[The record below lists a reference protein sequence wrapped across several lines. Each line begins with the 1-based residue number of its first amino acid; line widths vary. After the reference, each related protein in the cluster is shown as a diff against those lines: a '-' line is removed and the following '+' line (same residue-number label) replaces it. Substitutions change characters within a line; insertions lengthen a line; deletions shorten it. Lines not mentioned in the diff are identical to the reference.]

1 MFCYNLLDV
10 SSLVWSNQPSL
21 TFPEAD
27 TAIVTRGRQ
36 NGAGDIPAD
45 SPHGTDVV
53 IELCRYLDVEPWCIA
68 LRTRSVSIK
77 SRLKIMM
84 RYCI

>member
-1 MFCYNLLDV
+1 MLAH
-10 SSLVWSNQPSL
+10 SNRSSL

-27 TAIVTRGRQ
+27 TAIVTGGRQ

-53 IELCRYLDVEPWCIA
+53 VELRRYLDIEP
-68 LRTRSVSIK
+68 
-77 SRLKIMM
+77 
-84 RYCI
+84 